1 MSLYIVLFIIGSYF
15 LGNINGAY
23 LVTKIKT
30 GQDIRQLGSK
40 NAGARNTGRMI
51 GKTGFVI
58 TVIIDAIK
66 TFLPLFLSVYLFG
79 YHDLLLILVGL
90 AVMLGHVWPITLGFH
105 GGRGVVVF
113 LATTLFIAIQS
124 FIPLILIGLLT
135 FSIARN
141 FTIAGSIGMLSIPLS
156 TYFLHQSII
165 LSIGLLILLLFV
177 FYLLSPMF
185 DKVQH
190 AIFNKNSIKKTDKAK

>member
-1 MSLYIVLFIIGSYF
+1 MILFIVGSYF

-30 GQDIRQLGSK
+30 GQDIRELGTK

-51 GKTGFVI
+51 GKTCFVI
-58 TVIIDAIK
+58 TVIIDAVK

-79 YHDLLLILVGL
+79 YHDLLVILVGL

-124 FIPLILIGLLT
+124 FVPLIVIGLLV
-135 FSIARN
+135 FSIARS

-165 LSIGLLILLLFV
+165 LSIGLLALLLFV

-185 DKVQH
+185 DKVQN
-190 AIFNKNSIKKTDKAK
+190 AIFDKNTLKHKNKEN